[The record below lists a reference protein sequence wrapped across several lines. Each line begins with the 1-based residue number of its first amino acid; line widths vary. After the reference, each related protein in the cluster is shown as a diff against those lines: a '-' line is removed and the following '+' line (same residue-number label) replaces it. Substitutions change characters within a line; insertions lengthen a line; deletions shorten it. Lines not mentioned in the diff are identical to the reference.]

1 MAKKDSLEPQAR
13 ELFVIHQ
20 MSLADISRKLNVSV
34 RTLQDWK
41 KNGDWETQKSSLGGN
56 EKSFHAALFKL
67 GEVIARKI
75 TDEELNG
82 SEAAPERYGALNRI
96 IDAAEKSRK
105 YEAIA
110 PVKKED
116 KRSPEEKGKE
126 ALSAIS
132 GILGLK

>member
-75 TDEELNG
+75 TDEEQSG
-82 SEAAPERYGALNRI
+82 REAAPERYGALNRI

-105 YEAIA
+105 YEAVA
-110 PVKKED
+110 PKKKED
-116 KRSPEEKGKE
+116 SRSPEDRQKE
-126 ALSAIS
+126 MVRKINE
-132 GILGLK
+132 ILGA